1 MTALTR
7 VAWFSPLP
15 PVRSGVAAYSADVLA
30 ALGDAI
36 EIDCFVDAPGQGR
49 VCNAHDFLWRH
60 RRHPY
65 DLTVYQLGNAPCH
78 DYMWA
83 YLAAFP
89 GLVVLHDARLHHARA
104 RALLRRGRADDYR
117 AEFQFDHPDAVRDFT
132 EFAVEGLSGP
142 IYSFWSMLRVVM
154 VTARTVAVHNSRV
167 AADLRLEYPSARIET
182 LRMGVGASPSGS
194 SDAAARIR
202 GQLSIPDG
210 ATVFAAF
217 GKMTAEKRIGQ
228 VLRAFRKLV
237 ASGIDAYLL
246 LIGDASEYAALDRD
260 PSALDRVRVTGHV
273 ADGDI
278 AAYLAASDI
287 CLCLRWPTALETS
300 AAWLHCLAAQR
311 ATVISD
317 LAHLA
322 DVPALDPRT
331 WRSAHSPD
339 QPVAVAIDLLDEDRS
354 LTLTMQR
361 LARDRALR
369 DELARRGHE
378 YWSRHHTI
386 ELMAED
392 YRRLIPAVIESPAPL
407 PAALPAHITDN
418 YSEAGRR
425 IARRF
430 GVDVDILRRRGP

>member
-1 MTALTR
+1 MR

-15 PVRSGVAAYSADVLA
+15 PVRSGVAAYSSDVLA
-30 ALGDAI
+30 ALTDAI
-36 EIDCFVDAPGQGR
+36 EIDCFVDAPAQAGR
-49 VCNAHDFLWRH
+49 VFNAHDFLWRH

-65 DLTVYQLGNAPCH
+65 DLMVYQLGNAPCH

-117 AEFQFDHPDAVRDFT
+117 AEFQFDHPDAVRHFT

-154 VTARTVAVHNSRV
+154 VTARTVAVHNPRV
-167 AADLRLEYPSARIET
+167 AADLRLEYPSARVDT
-182 LRMGVGASPSGS
+182 LRMGVRASPAES
-194 SDAAARIR
+194 SDAAARVR
-202 GQLSIPDG
+202 RQLSIPDG
-210 ATVFAAF
+210 AIVFAAF
-217 GKMTAEKRIGQ
+217 GKMTAEKRIGPI
-228 VLRAFRKLV
+228 LRAFRELL
-237 ASGIDAYLL
+237 AAGIDAFLV
-246 LIGDASEYAALDRD
+246 LIGDDSEYAALGRD
-260 PSALDRVRVTGHV
+260 TRGLDRVRVTGHV
-273 ADGDI
+273 ADADI
-278 AAYLAASDI
+278 AAHLSASDV

-300 AAWLHCLAAQR
+300 ASWLHCLAAQR
-311 ATVISD
+311 ATVITD

-331 WRSAHSPD
+331 WRPTHSTRKPMT
-339 QPVAVAIDLLDEDRS
+339 VAIDVLDEDRS
-354 LTLTMQR
+354 LVLAMQR
-361 LARDRALR
+361 LATDHALR

-378 YWSRHHTI
+378 YWARHHTL
-386 ELMAED
+386 ELMSED
-392 YRRLIPAVIESPAPL
+392 YRRLIPAAIERPAPIPTGL
-407 PAALPAHITDN
+407 PPHFTDD

-430 GVDVDILRRRGP
+430 GADVDILRHRGL